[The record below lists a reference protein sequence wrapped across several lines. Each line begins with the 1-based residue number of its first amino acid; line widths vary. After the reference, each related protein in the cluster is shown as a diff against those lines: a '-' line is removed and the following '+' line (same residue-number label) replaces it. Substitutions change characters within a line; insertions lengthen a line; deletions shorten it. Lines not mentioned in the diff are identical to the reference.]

1 MSNTN
6 INTSAKRLIDTVK
19 ILNDKYEQIEKISGE
34 KFNIFSILDRERN
47 EVGTHSR
54 FIFGVLDP
62 KGEHGYGD
70 LFVRLFL
77 ENLPNISDYGEVK
90 NIHAEYRIKDDRRI
104 DFVIETEKFLIGIEM
119 KIDAGDQLDQLSD
132 YHNALISKNGNREVR
147 LYYLTLFGD
156 DASSKSKGK
165 LEEGQDYHLISFK
178 DEIYRW
184 IEKCIEKSA
193 TKPNVREALIQYRN
207 LIKKLT
213 NKISNN
219 MEKEM
224 RDLIKSPAD
233 IKAAYEIYKQYPQW
247 LIEKEAEFWVELAE
261 KFRDFCEVFGIYG
274 KMNGEKE
281 NQLAE
286 LSFDKITDNLQDIRK
301 YGNRYFGI
309 KLIPQQQSNLVF
321 SIYYFTDSDN
331 VEIDFKIQND
341 ALENKICKLL
351 EEKKC
356 KTMEFYPDG
365 ELCYGVIENSPRFK
379 KENPSNVLFDEDKF
393 QELVDITAAEATR
406 IIECIMKHERDIMET
421 LE

>member
-6 INTSAKRLIDTVK
+6 AIARNLIDKVK

-34 KFNIFSILDRERN
+34 KFNIFSILDRERY

-54 FIFGVLDP
+54 FISGVLDP
-62 KGEHGYGD
+62 QVEHGYGD

-77 ENLPNISDYGEVK
+77 DNLPNISDYGE
-90 NIHAEYRIKDDRRI
+90 IKDVSPEYPIKDNRRI

-193 TKPNVREALIQYRN
+193 TKPTVREALIQYRN

-213 NKISNN
+213 NKISNS
-219 MEKEM
+219 MEEEM
-224 RDLIKSPAD
+224 GKIIKSTED
-233 IKAAYEIYKQYPQW
+233 IKAAYKIYKKYPEW
-247 LIEKEAEFWVELAE
+247 LNEKEAEFWVKLAE
-261 KFRDFCEVFGIYG
+261 KLMDRDELFLKYG
-274 KMNGEKE
+274 K
-281 NQLAE
+281 
-286 LSFDKITDNLQDIRK
+286 R
-301 YGNRYFGI
+301 
-309 KLIPQQQSNLVF
+309 
-321 SIYYFTDSDN
+321 
-331 VEIDFKIQND
+331 
-341 ALENKICKLL
+341 
-351 EEKKC
+351 
-356 KTMEFYPDG
+356 
-365 ELCYGVIENSPRFK
+365 
-379 KENPSNVLFDEDKF
+379 
-393 QELVDITAAEATR
+393 
-406 IIECIMKHERDIMET
+406 
-421 LE
+421 